1 MAAETTTVGA
11 PVPRRAGKGIGHAS
25 PQRTIKVIW
34 QREVLTHVRDRM
46 RMISGLFMPL
56 VMMLMLGE
64 GLGRSIG
71 NMAPGVDYKQFI
83 FPGMVAQAVLMN
95 SVFTGASI
103 IWDKQF
109 GFLREI
115 LVAPISRTAIVAGK
129 LLGGMTVALFQG
141 SIIFLV
147 APILGVH
154 LSPLVVLEMLA
165 LMALLSVTMTSI
177 GIALASRLPT
187 QESFQMVTQLTI
199 MPTMFLSGIMFPINN
214 VPTWLEVVAKLNPV
228 TYIVSPLRAAA
239 LRNEIPPDAPAAVR
253 ITNVEVFGH
262 TLSTAE
268 SLAIVAVFA
277 VAILLFAVQ
286 SFRRTE

>member
-1 MAAETTTVGA
+1 MAVEATIQAGRGA
-11 PVPRRAGKGIGHAS
+11 RPAYAAGQPSQLRVI
-25 PQRTIKVIW
+25 RVIW
-34 QREVLTHVRDRM
+34 QREVLTHTRDRA

-71 NMAPGVDYKQFI
+71 QLGGGIDYRQFI

-115 LVAPISRTAIVAGK
+115 LVAPISRTSIAVGK
-129 LLGGMTVALFQG
+129 LLGGTTIALLQG
-141 SIIFLV
+141 SVIFIF
-147 APILGVH
+147 APLLGVD
-154 LSPLVVLEMLA
+154 LSLLVVLKMLA
-165 LMALLSVTMTSI
+165 IMALLSLTMTSV
-177 GIALASRLPT
+177 GIAMASRLPT

-199 MPTMFLSGIMFPINN
+199 MPTMFLSGVMFPINN
-214 VPTWLEVVAKLNPV
+214 IPTWLEVIAKLNPV
-228 TYIVSPLRAAA
+228 TYAVAPLRATA
-239 LRNEIPPDAPAAVR
+239 LGNVVQEGTPGAFSV
-253 ITNVEVFGH
+253 TNVELFGH

-268 SLAIVAVFA
+268 SLAIVFAFGVF
-277 VAILLFAVQ
+277 ILLFAVQ
-286 SFRRTE
+286 SFRRAE

>member
-1 MAAETTTVGA
+1 MAAEATVQTGRGA
-11 PVPRRAGKGIGHAS
+11 GPAYAAGQPSQLRVI
-25 PQRTIKVIW
+25 RVIW
-34 QREVLTHVRDRM
+34 QREVLTHSRDRA

-71 NMAPGVDYKQFI
+71 QLGGGIDYRQFI

-115 LVAPISRTAIVAGK
+115 LVAPISRTSIAVGK
-129 LLGGMTVALFQG
+129 LLGGTTIALLQG
-141 SIIFLV
+141 SVIFIF
-147 APILGVH
+147 APLLGVD
-154 LSPLVVLEMLA
+154 LSLLVVVKMLA
-165 LMALLSVTMTSI
+165 IMALLSLTMTSV
-177 GIALASRLPT
+177 GIAMASRLPT
-187 QESFQMVTQLTI
+187 QESFQMVTQMTI

-214 VPTWLEVVAKLNPV
+214 IPTWLEVIAKLNPV
-228 TYIVSPLRAAA
+228 TYAVAPLRATA
-239 LRNEIPPDAPAAVR
+239 LGNVVQEGAPSAFSV
-253 ITNVEVFGH
+253 TNVELFGH

-268 SLAIVAVFA
+268 SLAVVFA
-277 VAILLFAVQ
+277 FGVFILLFAIQ
-286 SFRRTE
+286 SFRKAE

>member
-1 MAAETTTVGA
+1 MAAEATVQ
-11 PVPRRAGKGIGHAS
+11 AGRDARPAYAAGQPSQLRVI
-25 PQRTIKVIW
+25 RVIW
-34 QREVLTHVRDRM
+34 QREVLTHSRDRA

-71 NMAPGVDYKQFI
+71 QLGGGIDYRQFI

-115 LVAPISRTAIVAGK
+115 LVAPISRTSIAVGK
-129 LLGGMTVALFQG
+129 LLGGTTIALLQG
-141 SIIFLV
+141 SVIFIF
-147 APILGVH
+147 APLLGVD
-154 LSPLVVLEMLA
+154 LSLLVVIKMLG
-165 LMALLSVTMTSI
+165 LMALLSLTMTSV
-177 GIALASRLPT
+177 GIAMASRLPT
-187 QESFQMVTQLTI
+187 QESFQMVTQMTI

-214 VPTWLEVVAKLNPV
+214 IPTWLEVIAKLNPV
-228 TYIVSPLRAAA
+228 TYAVAPLRATA
-239 LRNEIPPDAPAAVR
+239 LGNVVQEGAPSAFSV
-253 ITNVEVFGH
+253 TNVELFGH

-268 SLAIVAVFA
+268 SLAIVFAFGVF
-277 VAILLFAVQ
+277 ILLFAIQ
-286 SFRRTE
+286 SFRKAE